1 MKKLFSGRVRL
12 LLSLGV
18 VVAILYAVISA
29 IFGATWLG
37 RTVQT
42 LLTPLRSGVS
52 AITKQVERYYNYVFE
67 YETLQ
72 AENEYLKSRIAALEE
87 EMRSA
92 DALERENER
101 LKEALNLS
109 EEHIDYEFCAAY
121 IVSWES
127 SNWKSTFTI
136 NKGSSAGLEKNM
148 IAVTQLGQVV
158 GIVTELGSN
167 WAQIT
172 TVMDSSMEIS
182 ASISSSGYT
191 GVVQGSYT
199 TGETGKLRLSYLPS
213 DAILRNND
221 QVVTTGSTVYP
232 KDLILGYIE
241 DAGFD
246 ETGVSKYATLTPA
259 ADFNSLEQ
267 IFIITQYNSEG

>member
-1 MKKLFSGRVRL
+1 MRFL
-12 LLSLGV
+12 LLLGV
-18 VVAILYAVISA
+18 ILAILFAVSTA
-29 IFGATWLG
+29 VFGTTWPEKA
-37 RTVQT
+37 VQSI
-42 LLTPLRSGVS
+42 LTPIRGGVN

-67 YETLQ
+67 YESLK
-72 AENEYLKSRIAALEE
+72 AENEYLKSRLAAMDEDV
-87 EMRSA
+87 RNA

-101 LKEALNLS
+101 LKEALNLA
-109 EEHIDYEFCAAY
+109 EEHIDYELCAAY

-127 SNWKSTFTI
+127 SNWTSSFTI
-136 NKGSSAGLEKNM
+136 NKGTGAGLSEDM
-148 IAVTQLGQVV
+148 IAVTQFGQVV
-158 GIVTELGSN
+158 GIITDIGSN
-167 WAQIT
+167 WARIT
-172 TVMDSSMEIS
+172 TVLDSSMEIS

-191 GVVQGSYT
+191 GVVQGAYT
-199 TGETGKLRLSYLPS
+199 TGASGKLRLSYLPS

-259 ADFNSLEQ
+259 AEFDALEQ
-267 IFIITQYNSEG
+267 IFIITKYNSEQ